1 MTRRLCRLLQRQG
14 SLPLAVAILRFR
26 PLNLL
31 TALLSIAFASAMIL
45 SQWGFREALFS
56 SSVAIQ
62 KLFQAD
68 VVMISRGSVSTL
80 TWMSTFPEA
89 YLTALQGNPLVRAT
103 AEARIAYMRWSFN
116 GDPSARLLTAVGINP
131 QQADLYGP
139 PLARHSSLLR
149 TPGRILFDRK
159 SRPEYGDVQAA
170 IRRGTTPQ
178 ANLERSR
185 VNVAGL
191 IHIGASFGADATA
204 VMSRE
209 TLEMILPGM
218 NSGEIEIGLIQ
229 LTDPTALISFLQ
241 DARRS
246 IPNDVQLLTPAEFAR
261 MEQTFWDQ
269 SKPIGFIFLFGVGMS
284 LFIGSAILFLV
295 LNTIIL
301 LHNDDFATLMALGYT
316 RSRLQRSIFH
326 QSLLLSLMG
335 YPIGYL
341 IAEVVY
347 AVTRMAT
354 NLPMAMDS
362 QRIGIVFLFI
372 LSSSGASGLL
382 TMRRLQET
390 SPADAFH

>member
-1 MTRRLCRLLQRQG
+1 
-14 SLPLAVAILRFR
+14 
-26 PLNLL
+26 
-31 TALLSIAFASAMIL
+31 
-45 SQWGFREALFS
+45 
-56 SSVAIQ
+56 
-62 KLFQAD
+62 
-68 VVMISRGSVSTL
+68 
-80 TWMSTFPEA
+80 
-89 YLTALQGNPLVRAT
+89 
-103 AEARIAYMRWSFN
+103 
-116 GDPSARLLTAVGINP
+116 
-131 QQADLYGP
+131 
-139 PLARHSSLLR
+139 
-149 TPGRILFDRK
+149 
-159 SRPEYGDVQAA
+159 
-170 IRRGTTPQ
+170 
-178 ANLERSR
+178 
-185 VNVAGL
+185 
-191 IHIGASFGADATA
+191 
-204 VMSRE
+204 
-209 TLEMILPGM
+209 MILPGM

-229 LTDPTALISFLQ
+229 LRDPTQLIHFLQ

-246 IPNDVQLLTPAEFAR
+246 LPSDAQLLTPTEFAH

-326 QSLLLSLMG
+326 QS
-335 YPIGYL
+335 
-341 IAEVVY
+341 EVVY